1 MAITKTN
8 FINYTRCRRY
18 VALEEVKKEKLDAD
32 ISYENYLEEEKK
44 EKLLEML
51 SKMYSEDEDGG
62 EEDLID
68 IENSQ
73 LKAML
78 PYYSKVEELAA
89 KEALKTFGGKVISS
103 SNTFNQECFDFSLN
117 GIKYLCYVD
126 VYNETET
133 NINII
138 EVKATTSKKYMEV
151 GTFNKEPY
159 SLFIKKD
166 NIMYLKDEMG
176 IDIDN
181 EIGYEKYT
189 EKRNKLLD
197 RFDLGKYVYDLS
209 IQRYIIEGEYKE
221 SHNEAKLANFN
232 YYLAVLNHE
241 YIYDGVSKY
250 EKDENSNEIITF
262 IDMTKL
268 TKEMLPKIDSDRVL
282 LEGYLK
288 ANDIKNVPLGSFC
301 EYKSPTECKYFK
313 KVCGSVIPEYNSS
326 LNYLNNGFG
335 FKDENNEY
343 HKGLD
348 LINEGYIK
356 MLDIPDTWIRNP
368 NHIIQRNALI
378 TEKPYI
384 NKDKLKAVI
393 NSLKYPIYHLDFE
406 TFPCPIPRFKGEKCY
421 EQSPF
426 EFSLHIEKDPGICDK
441 EQDNYV
447 FLATS
452 FNDER
457 EELVKKLIELI
468 NGDKGTLFAQNVSFE
483 KKCIKRLGE
492 VFPSYQDKLMKIY
505 DRGFDLIDIL
515 KTKEEIYLSLGFDKE
530 EAKSLNYYDYHF
542 SGSYSIKKT
551 LPVFSNL
558 SYKTLDVKNGTEAIV
573 EYAGYPHLTKEE
585 LENKRN
591 SLIKYCQ
598 QDTWAMVV
606 ILDALRNIVK

>member
-18 VALEEVKKEKLDAD
+18 VALEEIKKERLDAD

-51 SKMYSEDEDGG
+51 SKMYTEDEEGN

-68 IENSQ
+68 IDNPQ

-89 KEALKTFGGKVISS
+89 KAALNTFGGKVVSS

-126 VYNETET
+126 VYNETEA

-138 EVKATTSKKYMEV
+138 EVKATTSRKYMEA

-159 SLFIKKD
+159 SLFIKKN
-166 NIMYLKDEMG
+166 NIMLLKDEIG
-176 IDIDN
+176 FDIEN
-181 EIGYEKYT
+181 EIGLEKYNT
-189 EKRNKLLD
+189 KRNKLLD
-197 RFDLGKYVYDLS
+197 RYDLGKYMYDLS
-209 IQRYIIEGEYKE
+209 VQRYIIEGEYKA
-221 SHNEAKLANFN
+221 SHNEVKLANFK

-241 YIYDGVSKY
+241 YVYDGKGEY
-250 EKDENSNEIITF
+250 EKDENGNEIITF

-268 TKEMLPKIDSDRVL
+268 TKEMLPLIDGDRIL
-282 LEGYLK
+282 LENHLK
-288 ANDIKNVPLGSFC
+288 ANDINNVPLGCFC
-301 EYKSPTECKYFK
+301 EFKKPTECKYFK
-313 KVCGSVIPEYNSS
+313 KVCGAIIPESNSS
-326 LNYLNNGFG
+326 LNYINNGYG
-335 FKDENNEY
+335 FKDEIGEY

-348 LINEGYIK
+348 LINEGYIN
-356 MLDIPDTWIRNP
+356 MLDIPESWIKND
-368 NHIIQRNALI
+368 NHHIQRNALI
-378 TEKPYI
+378 TKQPYI
-384 NKDKLKAVI
+384 NKEKLKMVI

-426 EFSLHIEKDPGICDK
+426 EFSLHIENEPGTCDK
-441 EQDNYV
+441 QKNNYV
-447 FLATS
+447 FLANS

-457 EELVKKLIELI
+457 ENLVKKLIELI
-468 NGDKGTLFAQNVSFE
+468 DGNKGTLFAQNVAFE
-483 KKCIKRLGE
+483 KKCLKRLGE
-492 VFPSYQDKLMKIY
+492 IFPEYKNKLMKIY

-515 KTKEEIYLSLGFDKE
+515 KTKEEIYINLGFSQE
-530 EAKSLNYYDYHF
+530 EAKELNYYDYNF

-551 LPVFSNL
+551 LPVFSDL
-558 SYKTLDVKNGTEAIV
+558 SYKALDVKNGMEAIV
-573 EYAGYPHLTKEE
+573 EYANYPYLNKAE
-585 LENKRN
+585 LEAKRK
-591 SLIKYCQ
+591 SLTDYCQ

-606 ILDALRNIVK
+606 ILNVLRNIVK

>member
-18 VALEEVKKEKLDAD
+18 VALEEVKKERLDAD
-32 ISYENYLEEEKK
+32 ISYANYLEEEKK
-44 EKLLEML
+44 EKLSEML
-51 SKMYSEDEDGG
+51 SKMYAEDEDGS
-62 EEDLID
+62 EADLID
-68 IENSQ
+68 VKNPQ
-73 LKAML
+73 LEAML

-89 KEALKTFGGKVISS
+89 ASALKTFGGKVVSS

-126 VYNETET
+126 VYNETKT
-133 NINII
+133 NVNII

-159 SLFIKKD
+159 ALFIKND
-166 NIMYLKDEMG
+166 NIMSLKEETAYNFADE
-176 IDIDN
+176 
-181 EIGYEKYT
+181 ELKKYNK
-189 EKRNKLLD
+189 ERSKLLD
-197 RFDLGKYVYDLS
+197 RYNLGKYVYDLS

-221 SHNEAKLANFN
+221 SHNEAKLANFK

-241 YIYDGVSKY
+241 YVYDGGSEY
-250 EKDENSNEIITF
+250 EKDENGNEIITF
-262 IDMTKL
+262 IDMTKI
-268 TKEMLPKIDSDRVL
+268 TKEMLPVIDTDRVL

-288 ANDIKNVPLGSFC
+288 ANDIESVPLGCFC
-301 EYKSPTECKYFK
+301 EYKNPTECKYFK

-335 FKDENNEY
+335 FKDENDEY
-343 HKGLD
+343 HKGLN

-356 MLDIPDTWIRNP
+356 MLDIPDTWIRNS
-368 NHIIQRNALI
+368 NHLIQRNALI

-384 NKDKLKAVI
+384 NKEKLKAVI
-393 NSLKYPIYHLDFE
+393 SSLKYPIYHLDFE

-426 EFSLHIEKDPGICDK
+426 EFSLHIEREPGICDK

-457 EELVKKLIELI
+457 DKLVKKLIELI
-468 NGDKGTLFAQNVSFE
+468 DGNKGTLFAQNVSFE

-492 VFPSYQDKLMKIY
+492 IFPEYQAKLMKIY

-515 KTKEEIYLSLGFDKE
+515 KTKEEIYLNLGFDKE
-530 EAKSLNYYDYHF
+530 TAKSLNYYDYHF

-573 EYAGYPHLTKEE
+573 EYANYPHLTKEE
-585 LENKRN
+585 LETKRN